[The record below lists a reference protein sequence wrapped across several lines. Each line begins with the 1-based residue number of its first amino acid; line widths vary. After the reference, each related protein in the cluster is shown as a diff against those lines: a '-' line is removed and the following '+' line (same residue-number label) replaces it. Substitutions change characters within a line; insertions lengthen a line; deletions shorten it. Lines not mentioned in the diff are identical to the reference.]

1 MKFGNFLKTRLIFIL
16 VFCFWMF
23 VNKLTYTSRSH
34 ISKCKRCFSV
44 KSLTYYFHV
53 KTKLLAEFQICIS
66 VPLEL
71 KAFFPHN
78 LIELFRNRKAK
89 AWETNKQCNTWRKMI
104 VEKRFI
110 CKNTRQLVKKKI
122 HLFRGDK
129 KQETSNKCIVAI
141 KIKVRYIN

>member
-1 MKFGNFLKTRLIFIL
+1 
-16 VFCFWMF
+16 
-23 VNKLTYTSRSH
+23 
-34 ISKCKRCFSV
+34 
-44 KSLTYYFHV
+44 
-53 KTKLLAEFQICIS
+53 
-66 VPLEL
+66 
-71 KAFFPHN
+71 
-78 LIELFRNRKAK
+78 
-89 AWETNKQCNTWRKMI
+89 MI